1 MQGQW
6 HSEEVVPPKLHHIPV
21 GRQFR
26 LVLPDGRVIVAEGE
40 GKGTAWFV
48 YPEDTPG
55 KLSAGT
61 LDGEVVAE
69 LLGYEYGDA
78 YPGQFDEWA
87 DDVVDKVGQMVAVT
101 AEELRQR
108 SGSETKFG

>member
-1 MQGQW
+1 MKGEW
-6 HSEEVVPPKLHHIPV
+6 HSEEVLPPKLHHIRV

-48 YPEDTPG
+48 YPEDDPG
-55 KLSAGT
+55 NLSAGT
-61 LDGEVVAE
+61 LDGLVVAE

-78 YPGQFDEWA
+78 YPRQFDHWA
-87 DDVVDKVGQMVAVT
+87 DTVVDEAGQMVPVT

-108 SGSETKFG
+108 RSRSET

>member
-6 HSEEVVPPKLHHIPV
+6 HFEEVVPPKLHHIPV

-40 GKGTAWFV
+40 GEGTAWFV
-48 YPEDTPG
+48 YPEDDPPNLT
-55 KLSAGT
+55 AGT
-61 LDGEVVAE
+61 LDGEVVVE

-87 DDVVDKVGQMVAVT
+87 DHVVGEAGQMVPVS
-101 AEELRQR
+101 AEDLRQR
-108 SGSETKFG
+108 RSRSDT